1 MNISVSKSQTISKIC
16 KNHKSNPNPS
26 PKSRLQIQTQFQ
38 AQHTNPNQIQAQH
51 SNPNPNPKGLVPN
64 PNLLQDLVHR
74 YIRWHFVFHHL
85 ESEKENG
92 KKTLI
97 ICGRRNFHISVSYLC
112 DLDSVRLYVIM
123 EIGVAKALVYD

>member
-1 MNISVSKSQTISKIC
+1 MMNISISKSQTISKIC

-26 PKSRLQIQTQFQ
+26 PKSRLKIQTQF
-38 AQHTNPNQIQAQH
+38 QAQH